1 MTSAPIFFTVKIH
14 LTLLCPQ
21 GRRFTS
27 HHSADHRCLASRRL
41 LSFHKR
47 QFNKHN
53 LDQHLLLHW
62 LWQETLHSEC
72 KYMHTARAHSG
83 VVKRKPIDRAWKEFF
98 SWFICCYI
106 DFLFALEDRQ
116 QGKGNA
122 IFLTFIHSF
131 KVYLLRDYEVEAL
144 WIHGGA
150 KQTKVPPSRRLY
162 SSEMQKKTPVNIP
175 SIFCTP
181 KQGSPY
187 HRHIYGLWPL
197 KNQAA
202 QQGVCNKQWVKL
214 HLYL

>member
-1 MTSAPIFFTVKIH
+1 MECWERTRQYSLLYFLFACFTVVVSHCYDICSHFFHCKIH

-83 VVKRKPIDRAWKEFF
+83 VVKRKPIDRAWKKFF

-106 DFLFALEDRQ
+106 DFLFVCLQKGVKKVKDRR
-116 QGKGNA
+116 KWDKSEKFF
-122 IFLTFIHSF
+122 FL
-131 KVYLLRDYEVEAL
+131 
-144 WIHGGA
+144 
-150 KQTKVPPSRRLY
+150 
-162 SSEMQKKTPVNIP
+162 
-175 SIFCTP
+175 
-181 KQGSPY
+181 
-187 HRHIYGLWPL
+187 
-197 KNQAA
+197 
-202 QQGVCNKQWVKL
+202 KL
-214 HLYL
+214 